1 MRRVVTGHQ
10 GGKAVF
16 TSDDDVAPTTIEM
29 LPGSQYHDLWSAD
42 APATFPNDGT
52 ETHATKWFPPIG
64 GYRFATF
71 TVPASNSA
79 LPADFDRAMAMQ
91 QLESTLPGMVTQAR
105 MEADNPG
112 MHTTDTVDFEYV
124 VSGEVWLELDDGAEV
139 HLKPGDTVVQN
150 GTRHRWKNKGTEPC
164 TMIVFLTGA
173 HRT

>member
-16 TSDDDVAPTTIEM
+16 TSDDDVTPTTIEM

-112 MHTTDTVDFEYV
+112 MDTTDTVDFEYV

-150 GTRHRWKNKGTEPC
+150 GTRHR
-164 TMIVFLTGA
+164 
-173 HRT
+173 